1 MKGDAKMKNTV
12 KHSFKVGDILYSSWG
27 YEQTNIDFYQVA
39 ELNGSS
45 MITLKPVAL
54 EVKEAQ
60 RDSLLAMS
68 RSVSFKLPSEGGTV
82 RERVDPLRGQSI
94 RRKVSNLAA
103 YGYPEDFVKISEY
116 EYAYKY
122 KGEKLD
128 ESWYA

>member
-1 MKGDAKMKNTV
+1 MKNTA

-45 MITLKPVAL
+45 MVTLKPVYL
-54 EVKEAQ
+54 EVKNER
-60 RDSLLAMS
+60 RDGLFAMS
-68 RSVSFKLPSEGGTV
+68 RNVSFKLPSEGGAV
-82 RERVDPLRGQSI
+82 RERVDPLHGQSI

-103 YGYPEDFVKISEY
+103 YGDPEDFVKISEY
-116 EYAYKY
+116 EYAHKY
-122 KGEKLD
+122 KGDELD